1 MSKDLA
7 QTSSSL
13 ASSTPSSAMAAS
25 SGQNTSYAASSYSS
39 ILSTKPANVEMLNDE
54 KFKENVEIVEEQNSE
69 FKYNNQGLV
78 ENLEQN
84 SKLED
89 KIQNLEGKIQKI
101 EESRLCKICLDR
113 EVSQVFLPCGHSLS
127 CRKCAVGL
135 QKCPICRGNIQKSQ
149 TMYFS

>member
-7 QTSSSL
+7 QTYSSL

-25 SGQNTSYAASSYSS
+25 SGQNTSYASSSYSS

-54 KFKENVEIVEEQNSE
+54 KFKENVEIVEEQTSE
-69 FKYNNQGLV
+69 FKYNNQGLI

-101 EESRLCKICLDR
+101 EESRLCKICLDK
-113 EVSQVFLPCGHSLS
+113 EVSQVFLPCGHSI
-127 CRKCAVGL
+127 CCNECVVGI
-135 QKCPICRGNIQKSQ
+135 QICPICRENVRKSQ
-149 TMYFS
+149 MIYFS